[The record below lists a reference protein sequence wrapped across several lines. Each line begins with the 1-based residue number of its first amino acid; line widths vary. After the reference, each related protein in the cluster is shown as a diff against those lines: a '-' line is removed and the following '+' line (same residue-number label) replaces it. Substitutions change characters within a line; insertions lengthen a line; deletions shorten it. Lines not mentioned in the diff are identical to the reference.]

1 MKFNIMFVD
10 DSISVLES
18 LQWIFKD
25 EPYSVFFSNN
35 PRDALQ
41 VTNTL
46 EWTVVAADQ
55 SMQNMDGLEF
65 LKRFQAQ
72 SPLTIGII
80 MTGYNEK
87 ERAVDTLSPGCMY
100 RFVKKPLNHI
110 EIKNAVKMAISD
122 YETHSNVK
130 KNAII

>member
-1 MKFNIMFVD
+1 MFVD

-35 PRDALQ
+35 PLDALQ

-46 EWTVVAADQ
+46 EWAVVAADQ

-80 MTGYNEK
+80 MTGYNEM
-87 ERAVDTLSPGCMY
+87 ERTVDTLSPACMY

-110 EIKNAVKMAISD
+110 EIKNAVKTAISD
-122 YETHSNVK
+122 YETNSNVK
-130 KNAII
+130 KHAIV